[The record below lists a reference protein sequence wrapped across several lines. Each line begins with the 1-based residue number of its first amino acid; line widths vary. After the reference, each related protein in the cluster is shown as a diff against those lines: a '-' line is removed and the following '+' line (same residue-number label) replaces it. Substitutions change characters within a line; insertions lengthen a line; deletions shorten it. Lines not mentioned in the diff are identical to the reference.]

1 MRFSVPRTLPQTPTL
16 PCGAAL
22 AGLMLGALIA
32 AAPAR
37 AQERFGP
44 LVLATHP
51 GPATAARSGDKR
63 RVDTAPARQQR
74 RIGAADSARE
84 TTLNKAQFVVMPWSV
99 GVYR

>member
-1 MRFSVPRTLPQTPTL
+1 MMRFSVPPTRIR
-16 PCGAAL
+16 GAAL

-63 RVDTAPARQQR
+63 RVDTARQQR

>member
-1 MRFSVPRTLPQTPTL
+1 MMRFSVPPTRIR
-16 PCGAAL
+16 GAAL

-32 AAPAR
+32 AAPVR

-44 LVLATHP
+44 LVLANAQATHP